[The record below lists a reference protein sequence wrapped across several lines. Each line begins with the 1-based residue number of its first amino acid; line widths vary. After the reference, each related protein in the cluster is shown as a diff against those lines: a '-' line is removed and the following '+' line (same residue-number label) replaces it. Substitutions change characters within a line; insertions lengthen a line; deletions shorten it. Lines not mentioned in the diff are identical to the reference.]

1 MGIYAQNIK
10 KDKLSTT
17 QQITTLFLED
27 ISEFGDQ
34 NESLYLQDEA
44 IVIKIFLTTYYLETP
59 NITIADYLSSLLERK
74 IPNLNTITRA
84 IYRSMEK
91 NLTSYK
97 NKRKNILSKSKKIIP
112 KQEDLEYIFKNY
124 KLDRTNMIVQYY
136 ICFHGVSLKMR
147 LIDFLD
153 LTTQE
158 NIPNLKFTDIEII
171 RQQNKK

>member
-44 IVIKIFLTTYYLETP
+44 VVIKIFLATYYLETP
-59 NITIADYLSSLLERK
+59 NITLEDYLSALLEKK

-97 NKRKNILSKSKKIIP
+97 NKRKNILSKSKKNIP

-158 NIPNLKFTDIEII
+158 NIPNLKLTDIEII